1 MKVTLISVG
10 TLSQKAYADAF
21 SEYAKRF
28 SAHGILECAEIREK
42 KIDASP
48 SEAQIAAALDFEGD
62 AILSKIPPR
71 AFVFAMAIEGKSMT
85 SEAFASLLDRKMTE
99 GVPEFCFV
107 IGSSFGLSDKVKRR
121 ADALLFDVAHDVP
134 ASACES
140 YACGTAVPRVA
151 DTLGRKIPQ
160 IAAAPQYGAC
170 SFADKFRRK
179 EAFRG
184 KARM

>member
-99 GVPEFCFV
+99 GVPEFCFEAAC
-107 IGSSFGLSDKVKRR
+107 RR
-121 ADALLFDVAHDVP
+121 ASFNVAYDVP

>member
-28 SAHGILECAEIREK
+28 SAHGILECAEIRE
-42 KIDASP
+42 IDASP
-48 SEAQIAAALDFEGD
+48 SEAQIAAALNFEGD

-121 ADALLFDVAHDVP
+121 ADALLSMSPMTFPHQLARVMLAEQLYR
-134 ASACES
+134 AS
-140 YACGTAVPRVA
+140 
-151 DTLGRKIPQ
+151 Q
-160 IAAAPQYGAC
+160 ILSG
-170 SFADKFRRK
+170 
-179 EAFRG
+179 G
-184 KARM
+184 KYHK

>member
-48 SEAQIAAALDFEGD
+48 SEAQIAAVLDFEGD

-121 ADALLFDVAHDVP
+121 ADALRSMSPMTFPHQLARVMLAEP
-134 ASACES
+134 LYRASPIIS
-140 YACGTAVPRVA
+140 G
-151 DTLGRKIPQ
+151 
-160 IAAAPQYGAC
+160 
-170 SFADKFRRK
+170 
-179 EAFRG
+179 G
-184 KARM
+184 KYHK

>member
-107 IGSSFGLSDKVKRR
+107 IGSNSCTARR
-121 ADALLFDVAHDVP
+121 RYSRAENTTNSG
-134 ASACES
+134 SA
-140 YACGTAVPRVA
+140 AVRSMQ
-151 DTLGRKIPQ
+151 LCR
-160 IAAAPQYGAC
+160 
-170 SFADKFRRK
+170 
-179 EAFRG
+179 
-184 KARM
+184 

>member
-99 GVPEFCFV
+99 GVPEFCCV
-107 IGSSFGLSDKVKRR
+107 IGSSVGLSDKVKRR
-121 ADALLFDVAHDVP
+121 ADALLSMSPMTFPHQLARVMLTEQLYR
-134 ASACES
+134 AS
-140 YACGTAVPRVA
+140 
-151 DTLGRKIPQ
+151 Q
-160 IAAAPQYGAC
+160 ILSG
-170 SFADKFRRK
+170 
-179 EAFRG
+179 G
-184 KARM
+184 KYHK

>member
-71 AFVFAMAIEGKSMT
+71 AFVFAMAI
-85 SEAFASLLDRKMTE
+85 
-99 GVPEFCFV
+99 
-107 IGSSFGLSDKVKRR
+107 
-121 ADALLFDVAHDVP
+121 DALLSMSPMTFPHQLARVMLAEQLYR
-134 ASACES
+134 AS
-140 YACGTAVPRVA
+140 
-151 DTLGRKIPQ
+151 Q
-160 IAAAPQYGAC
+160 ILSG
-170 SFADKFRRK
+170 
-179 EAFRG
+179 G
-184 KARM
+184 KYHK

>member
-107 IGSSFGLSDKVKRR
+107 IGSSFGLSGK
-121 ADALLFDVAHDVP
+121 
-134 ASACES
+134 
-140 YACGTAVPRVA
+140 
-151 DTLGRKIPQ
+151 GR
-160 IAAAPQYGAC
+160 
-170 SFADKFRRK
+170 FFRCRP
-179 EAFRG
+179 
-184 KARM
+184 

>member
-48 SEAQIAAALDFEGD
+48 SEAQIAAVLDFEGD

-107 IGSSFGLSDKVKRR
+107 IGSSFGL
-121 ADALLFDVAHDVP
+121 
-134 ASACES
+134 
-140 YACGTAVPRVA
+140 
-151 DTLGRKIPQ
+151 
-160 IAAAPQYGAC
+160 
-170 SFADKFRRK
+170 
-179 EAFRG
+179 
-184 KARM
+184 

>member
-121 ADALLFDVAHDVP
+121 ADALLSMSLISLRELCLRNSCTARRRYSR
-134 ASACES
+134 AENTTNSGSA
-140 YACGTAVPRVA
+140 AVRSMQ
-151 DTLGRKIPQ
+151 LCR
-160 IAAAPQYGAC
+160 
-170 SFADKFRRK
+170 
-179 EAFRG
+179 
-184 KARM
+184 

>member
-42 KIDASP
+42 KIDVSP

-121 ADALLFDVAHDVP
+121 ADALLSMSPMTFPHQLARVMLTEQLYR
-134 ASACES
+134 AS
-140 YACGTAVPRVA
+140 
-151 DTLGRKIPQ
+151 Q
-160 IAAAPQYGAC
+160 ILSG
-170 SFADKFRRK
+170 
-179 EAFRG
+179 G
-184 KARM
+184 KYHK